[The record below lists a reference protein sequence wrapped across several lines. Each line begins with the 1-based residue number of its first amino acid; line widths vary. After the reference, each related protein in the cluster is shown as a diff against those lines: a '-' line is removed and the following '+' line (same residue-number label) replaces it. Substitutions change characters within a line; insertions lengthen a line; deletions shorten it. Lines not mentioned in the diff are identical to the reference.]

1 MALRR
6 LRCIILIGNFSS
18 YGSLNLLTK
27 ESYAELAFDLLRFSQ
42 LK

>member
-6 LRCIILIGNFSS
+6 LRCIILIGKFSS